1 MYILCSSLIK
11 SHTAQTLNTFKG
23 TLLLTCTA
31 NNLRT
36 EELTVFYL
44 KMTHLFVSIVLIHM
58 NYNNHF
64 AKNDSREGGRWLSM
78 RLKEHC

>member
-11 SHTAQTLNTFKG
+11 SQAAQTLNTFKG

-36 EELTVFYL
+36 EAELIVFYL
-44 KMTHLFVSIVLIHM
+44 KYKYTNTYLFVSIM
-58 NYNNHF
+58 F
-64 AKNDSREGGRWLSM
+64 
-78 RLKEHC
+78 